1 MYYFFT
7 VYYGINKGR
16 YMSYLKKI
24 KKTEMEMFTTT
35 FHNFGR
41 GATEFCT
48 TWKEDHVV
56 DELIYK
62 ELKNNKLNI

>member
-1 MYYFFT
+1 
-7 VYYGINKGR
+7 
-16 YMSYLKKI
+16 MSYLKKI

>member
-1 MYYFFT
+1 
-7 VYYGINKGR
+7 
-16 YMSYLKKI
+16 MSYLKKI

-41 GATEFCT
+41 GETDFCT
-48 TWKEDHVV
+48 KWKEDHVV

-62 ELKNNKLNI
+62 ELKNKK